1 MVVRTKLLA
10 LLVAVAVIGCFSSRS
25 AQAQQTWDQCMQGCK
40 IAAQHCIILIPRSA
54 ADKRNNEACDER
66 LRECRHNCNR

>member
-1 MVVRTKLLA
+1 MLARVKLPA
-10 LLVAVAVIGCFSSRS
+10 LFVAVVAIGCLSWRS
-25 AQAQQTWDQCMQGCK
+25 AEAQQTWDQCMQGCK